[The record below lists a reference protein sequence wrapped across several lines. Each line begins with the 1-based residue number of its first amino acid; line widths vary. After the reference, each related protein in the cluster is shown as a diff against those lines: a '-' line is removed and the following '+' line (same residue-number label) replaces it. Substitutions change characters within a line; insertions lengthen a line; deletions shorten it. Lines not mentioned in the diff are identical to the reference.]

1 MTYIIFDLEWV
12 ATFYKGQMPEIISIG
27 AVKVRQRDNG
37 KFVEMDSFDSFVRP
51 QKAKRL
57 NKKTIRLTGIKPQDV
72 ETEGDFPTVWKK
84 FIKWMGDDY
93 YLLSWGTEDIRNAI
107 RNCKHYRVTTDWLQ
121 NYNDLQAEF
130 GRLNKLQNQAG
141 LMQALEMLKLEPVGR
156 HHSAVDDAR
165 NTAEVFK
172 ECLPR
177 LRLER
182 GHPMQLLRKYDPT
195 RKSRRVATTR
205 TRPAATTATA
215 KTTKSGKAKPAV
227 ARNKPAADA
236 APQKKKFATAKRN
249 RTRTA

>member
-27 AVKVRQRDNG
+27 AVKVRQRSNG
-37 KFVEMDSFDSFVRP
+37 KFVEMDRFDSFVRP
-51 QKAKRL
+51 EKAKRL
-57 NKKTIRLTGIKPQDV
+57 NKRTIKLTGIKPQDV

-130 GRLNKLQNQAG
+130 GRLNELPNQAG
-141 LMQALEMLKLEPVGR
+141 LMQALEMLNLEPVGR

-165 NTAEVFK
+165 NTAEVFMA
-172 ECLPR
+172 CSPR

-182 GHPMQLLRKYDPT
+182 GQAMYLLRKYDPT
-195 RKSRRVATTR
+195 RKSRRAATAR
-205 TRPAATTATA
+205 TRPETATA
-215 KTTKSGKAKPAV
+215 KAVTRPSKPKPVAARQKATAT
-227 ARNKPAADA
+227 
-236 APQKKKFATAKRN
+236 APQKKKFATSATKRS
-249 RTRTA
+249 RPRTA